1 MITEYCVACGNTD
14 SLENHHL
21 VPKSCEGSDDDNNL
35 LTLCF
40 ECHGNIH
47 GMLRKDI
54 AELTRAGL
62 KRAKERGV
70 KLGRPYIEGTD
81 PFAGKAGEGRVA
93 SLAGRAANAKAKA
106 LDIAPIVLALKDQG
120 VSLNQIAVELGR
132 RGISTARGG
141 NEWTAT
147 GVKRILKRFN
157 ETSKVDSP
165 IEQNASRDGSATI
178 T

>member
-62 KRAKERGV
+62 ARAKERGV
-70 KLGRPYIEGTD
+70 KLGGDR
-81 PFAGKAGEGRVA
+81 GKLASVRHLAVASATAARVRVA
-93 SLAGRAANAKAKA
+93 DERAKDIGPLAAEMRAAGAS
-106 LDIAPIVLALKDQG
+106 LRTIAA
-120 VSLNQIAVELGR
+120 
-132 RGISTARGG
+132 
-141 NEWTAT
+141 
-147 GVKRILKRFN
+147 
-157 ETSKVDSP
+157 
-165 IEQNASRDGSATI
+165 
-178 T
+178 